1 MNISKSKPNSDY
13 MAGKKANKKGTKP
26 AKQNNKSKRYGK

>member
-1 MNISKSKPNSDY
+1 MNTSKNKAKTDY
-13 MAGKKANKKGTKP
+13 MAGKKADKKGTKP